1 MNQKGDSLRINGD
14 IWTIVDVAPASELAE
29 MVAVILEEEGLRPR
43 VEGLGIGA
51 GIIQALGA
59 NFIGTSFVLVPKHE
73 AEEALKIIEEC
84 VTDYTGEDIDRLMD
98 TMSEEDHEKANEA
111 GSEPFN
117 EPEDEEVT

>member
-29 MVAVILEEEGLRPR
+29 MVAVILEDEGLRPR
-43 VEGLGIGA
+43 VEGEGIGA

-73 AEEALKIIEEC
+73 AKEALKIIDEC
-84 VTDYTGEDIDRLMD
+84 VTDYTGEDIDSLMD
-98 TMSEEDHEKANEA
+98 TMSEADHEEAARANSEA
-111 GSEPFN
+111 FD
-117 EPEDEEVT
+117 EPESESED

>member
-14 IWTIVDVAPASELAE
+14 IWTIVDVAPAAELAE

-111 GSEPFN
+111 ASEAFN
-117 EPEDEEVT
+117 EPEDEETA

>member
-14 IWTIVDVAPASELAE
+14 IWTIVDVSPAAELAE

-59 NFIGTSFVLVPKHE
+59 NFIGTSYVLVPKHE
-73 AEEALKIIEEC
+73 AEEALKIIDEC

-98 TMSEEDHEKANEA
+98 TMDESDHEEA
-111 GSEPFN
+111 AQSASEAFN
-117 EPEDEEVT
+117 EPEDEDAT